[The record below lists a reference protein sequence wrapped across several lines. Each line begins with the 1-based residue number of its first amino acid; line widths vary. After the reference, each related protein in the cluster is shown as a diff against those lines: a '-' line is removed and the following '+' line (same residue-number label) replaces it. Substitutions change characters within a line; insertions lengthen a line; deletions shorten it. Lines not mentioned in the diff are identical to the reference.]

1 MANGTYGSK
10 KPAFIT
16 SNDVDIFYSYRPTR
30 STEDTSSNVFKQI
43 DSDILYTVE
52 ATSADGNLNLGTL
65 PGVYNLRLP
74 LDIFGRVGFYTV
86 YIKPKEIK
94 TSIIDVSTL
103 AAYPNVRG
111 IVLNTNSFDEDG
123 SIGNNGE
130 LIGYRIEY
138 FDTTDPTKRLDTY
151 RLITSNNKC
160 APITQNLNDSLSTDI
175 KYSFNDSSNLTFCT
189 VTPSSSL
196 SFNSGSY
203 PFIGEKGQIIALINT
218 KFNPIMLDIE
228 ITEHSIET
236 ISTMLEGDQLRN
248 LDAAIIT
255 TFNSDG
261 GVYHQACYGEVV
273 DSEKNTHHD
282 YKIQTTTTTD
292 EAAKLEEIKENL

>member
-1 MANGTYGSK
+1 MANGTYGTK

-30 STEDTSSNVFKQI
+30 STEDTLSNVFKQI

-52 ATSADGNLNLGTL
+52 ATSTDGSLNLGTL

-74 LDIFGRVGFYTV
+74 LDVFGKVGFYTV

-94 TSIIDVSTL
+94 TTIVDVSTL

-111 IVLNTNSFDEDG
+111 LVLNINSFEEG

-130 LIGYRIEY
+130 LVGYRVEY
-138 FDTTDPTKRLDTY
+138 FDKNEPTKRLDTY

-196 SFNSGSY
+196 SFNSSSY

-218 KFNPIMLDIE
+218 KFNPVMLDIE

-255 TFNSDG
+255 TFNDDG
-261 GVYHQACYGEVV
+261 GVYHQARYGEVV
-273 DSEKNTHHD
+273 DREKNTHHD
-282 YKIQTTTTTD
+282 FKIQTTTTTD

>member
-16 SNDVDIFYSYRPTR
+16 SNDVDIFYSYRPSR
-30 STEDTSSNVFKQI
+30 STEDTNSSTFKQL

-52 ATSADGNLNLGTL
+52 AMSSENVNLGTL
-65 PGVYNLRLP
+65 PGVYTLRLP
-74 LDIFGRVGFYTV
+74 LNVFGRPGYYTV

-94 TSIIDVSTL
+94 TSIVAVSTL

-111 IVLNTNSFDEDG
+111 IVLNINSFTDDG
-123 SIGNNGE
+123 SVGNNGE
-130 LIGYRIEY
+130 LIGYRVEY
-138 FDTTDPTKRLDTY
+138 FDMTSGERLDVY

-160 APITQNLNDSLSTDI
+160 APITQNLNDSLATDI
-175 KYSFNDSSNLTFCT
+175 KYAFNDSSNLTFCT
-189 VTPSSSL
+189 LTPSSSL

-203 PFIGEKGQIIALINT
+203 PFIGEVGQTVALINT

-228 ITEHSIET
+228 VTEHDIET
-236 ISTMLEGDQLRN
+236 ISTMLEGDQIRN

-255 TFNSDG
+255 TFNDDG
-261 GVYHQACYGEVV
+261 GVYHQAHYGEVV
-273 DSEKNTHHD
+273 DSVKKTHHD
-282 YKIQTTTTTD
+282 YKIKTTTTTD
-292 EAAKLEEIKENL
+292 EAEKLEEINN

>member
-16 SNDVDIFYSYRPTR
+16 SNDVDIFYSYRPSR
-30 STEDTSSNVFKQI
+30 STEDTNSSTFKQL

-52 ATSADGNLNLGTL
+52 AMSSENVNLGTL

-74 LDIFGRVGFYTV
+74 LNVFGRPGYYTV

-94 TSIIDVSTL
+94 TSIVAVSTL

-111 IVLNTNSFDEDG
+111 IVLNINSFTDDG
-123 SIGNNGE
+123 SVGNNGE
-130 LIGYRIEY
+130 LIGYRVEY
-138 FDTTDPTKRLDTY
+138 FDMTSGERLDVY

-160 APITQNLNDSLSTDI
+160 APITQNLNDSLATDI
-175 KYSFNDSSNLTFCT
+175 KYAFNDSSNLTFCT
-189 VTPSSSL
+189 LTPSSSL

-203 PFIGEKGQIIALINT
+203 PFIGEVGQTVALINT

-228 ITEHSIET
+228 VTEHDIET
-236 ISTMLEGDQLRN
+236 ISTMLEGDQIRN

-255 TFNSDG
+255 TFNDDG
-261 GVYHQACYGEVV
+261 GVYHQAHYGEVV
-273 DSEKNTHHD
+273 DSVKKTHHD
-282 YKIQTTTTTD
+282 YKIKTTTTTD
-292 EAAKLEEIKENL
+292 EAEKLEEIKENL